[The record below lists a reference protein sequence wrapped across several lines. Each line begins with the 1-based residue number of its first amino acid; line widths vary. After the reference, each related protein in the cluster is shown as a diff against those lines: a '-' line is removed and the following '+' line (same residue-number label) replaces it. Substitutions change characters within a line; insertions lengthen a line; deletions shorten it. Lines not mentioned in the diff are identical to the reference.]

1 MKKIVKI
8 FAIVIIMLFVLT
20 TLNYAAIRQVLD
32 IKAEV
37 DSSKI
42 ENKKVLVNLSLTT
55 FADDFDTSQPL
66 ALSGNLVYS
75 SDIFESVTI
84 QGKNGWSASL
94 SNNKFLLDAATV
106 NEDDIIATLTFKI
119 KDGVDEETTTITLN
133 EINITDGDEIDYS
146 DLALTLENVKLKKTP
161 VTPDTNNTDDEEPT
175 GNNNNTNNNS
185 NDNEDEDNNDNNNS
199 NNNDNNNNNNQN
211 QDNDNE
217 ENNNNNNSSNNQN
230 TNQDDEEENG
240 NGNGNGSNLDNE
252 DEEQNNNGNN
262 NRPSAVDEMDFDL
275 SYEGTTTTTD
285 DNSGTNSNNGNK
297 TNSNEKID
305 NVGDLTIANG
315 KTIPQTGDLPIGTI
329 VIILLF
335 VFGVF
340 AFIRYKS
347 IEIKAK

>member
-185 NDNEDEDNNDNNNS
+185 NDNE
-199 NNNDNNNNNNQN
+199 
-211 QDNDNE
+211 

-230 TNQDDEEENG
+230 TNQDDEEENE
-240 NGNGNGSNLDNE
+240 NGNGNDSNLDNE

-305 NVGDLTIANG
+305 NVGDLTTANG
-315 KTIPQTGDLPIGTI
+315 KTIPQTGDLPVGTI
-329 VIILLF
+329 VIMLVLA
-335 VFGVF
+335 FGIF